1 MKKTSK
7 SWVFFILQIV
17 FMLIAPVIMVWIQY
31 GDLTQKYKVSV
42 TVIMLLLLVF
52 WVFKRIFLDK
62 WIKTINL
69 KITNIETNAL
79 SLTDQTAI
87 QSNKK
92 AWRVYSLLQLLI
104 NSILP
109 LLVMVLAVIT
119 IKTVEE
125 GLIKLFGCLMFC
137 LISVFIGVLF
147 RVCEIYSIKLTHE
160 KN

>member
-1 MKKTSK
+1 MKKTGK
-7 SWVFFILQIV
+7 SWLFLILEV
-17 FMLIAPVIMVWIQY
+17 LFMLVVPCILVWIQY
-31 GDLTQKYKVSV
+31 GDLTQRYKVSV
-42 TVIMLLLLVF
+42 TAIMLLILIF
-52 WVFKRIFLDK
+52 WVFKRIFLNR
-62 WIKTINL
+62 WIKTFDQ
-69 KITNIETNAL
+69 KIINIETNAL

-92 AWRVYSLLQLLI
+92 AWRTYSLLQLLI
-104 NSILP
+104 NSIIP

-160 KN
+160 EN